1 MDTVLRSAAVY
12 LFLLVVF
19 RISGKRSLSQI
30 TTFDFI
36 LLLIISEATQQA
48 LVGNDFSFANAAVVI
63 VSLVVLDNR
72 VLVDGGALAGIRP
85 RRRQPAGR
93 RRRKRRL
100 LEDRAKREGVTL
112 TEILAQGRE
121 KHGLERLE
129 QFKYA
134 ILERH
139 GGISVVPRKTH
150 ADRIQRQDAGTPR
163 RNRFSQNP
171 ASCVSALSMSSV
183 SKFPFLLGDQP
194 APRASRT
201 CSSTPS

>member
-1 MDTVLRSAAVY
+1 MDTVLRSVVIY
-12 LFLLVVF
+12 LFVLVVF

-48 LVGNDFSFANAAVVI
+48 LLGNDYSIVNALVVISSLIVLDVMFSRMESRWPRFGRVVGSLPVVI
-63 VSLVVLDNR
+63 VEH
-72 VLVDGGALAGIRP
+72 G
-85 RRRQPAGR
+85 
-93 RRRKRRL
+93 RL

-112 TEILAQGRE
+112 PEILAEGRE

-139 GGISVVPRKTH
+139 GGISVVPTDEAR
-150 ADRIQRQDAGTPR
+150 
-163 RNRFSQNP
+163 
-171 ASCVSALSMSSV
+171 
-183 SKFPFLLGDQP
+183 
-194 APRASRT
+194 
-201 CSSTPS
+201 

>member
-12 LFLLVVF
+12 IFLMIVF

-63 VSLVVLDNR
+63 VSLVVLDNAFSWMEGRWPAFGR
-72 VLVDGGALAGIRP
+72 VVGSLPVVVVENG
-85 RRRQPAGR
+85 
-93 RRRKRRL
+93 RL

-112 TEILAQGRE
+112 IEILAQGRE

-139 GGISVVPRKTH
+139 GGISIVPTE
-150 ADRIQRQDAGTPR
+150 DAR
-163 RNRFSQNP
+163 
-171 ASCVSALSMSSV
+171 
-183 SKFPFLLGDQP
+183 
-194 APRASRT
+194 
-201 CSSTPS
+201 